1 MIWRRSTAY
10 VITYLLLGGCA
21 STNPMVETPVTVTPK
36 DNWFC
41 DMGVENQTW
50 ECVKDYVPD
59 GTKKRLSRS
68 LPPKPDQT
76 LPKTHEPEAVDSS
89 DTVATRSPN
98 FDIGPPLYR
107 RLALKPGHAVNLIDL
122 PPDYFAVQLF
132 AVSNKEALEKFVR
145 DKNVPGLS
153 ATRIAYGDQLFFVL
167 LLGIYSDESA
177 ARIAAANMPSAL
189 NDLTPWVRRL
199 GSLQDAMRLGDD
211 LAGTPAI

>member
-1 MIWRRSTAY
+1 M
-10 VITYLLLGGCA
+10 
-21 STNPMVETPVTVTPK
+21 PVTPQ

-50 ECVKDYVPD
+50 ECVKDYIPD
-59 GTKKRLSRS
+59 GTRKRLSRS

-76 LPKTHEPEAVDSS
+76 LPKTHEPEMVYSS

-98 FDIGPPLYR
+98 LDIGPPLYR

-145 DKNVPGLS
+145 DKNIPGLS

-211 LAGTPAI
+211 LAGTPAL

>member
-1 MIWRRSTAY
+1 MIWRWSTAC
-10 VITYLLLGGCA
+10 VITFLLLGGCG
-21 STNPMVETPVTVTPK
+21 STIPMVETPVPVTPK

-50 ECVKDYVPD
+50 ECGKDYIPD
-59 GTKKRLSRS
+59 GKKKRLSRS
-68 LPPKPDQT
+68 LPAKPDQT
-76 LPKTHEPEAVDSS
+76 LPKTHEPEVVDSS

-98 FDIGPPLYR
+98 LDIGPPLYR
-107 RLALKPGHAVNLIDL
+107 RLALKPGHAVNLIAL

-132 AVSNKEALEKFVR
+132 AVSNKEALEKFVG
-145 DKNVPGLS
+145 DKNIPGLS
-153 ATRIAYGDQLFFVL
+153 ATRIAYRDQLFFVL